1 MKKKIMMIL
10 SLILITNLFITLVGC
25 TSIQEENNKV
35 NVYNLDIDLKT
46 SERLAKSVMTSNL
59 KENGFYL
66 TYDKEVDFDDN
77 SVFYDGSYYRYLI
90 EDKEIALESA
100 LLVNKET
107 GVVTVCYPDDTYKQV
122 RDDDTFELDDSIWQ
136 GNYWKELSEEEVEGN
151 CYSILSVSELDNNLY
166 ISLDAYFGHGGLK
179 LKMNCKLSDS
189 KIANYKDEYKE
200 IEFILTDENTIE
212 CNVLQGDND
221 IVEALQGVF
230 N

>member
-1 MKKKIMMIL
+1 MKKRIMKLL
-10 SLILITNLFITLVGC
+10 SLILITNLFIVLVGC

-35 NVYNLDIDLKT
+35 NVNSLNVDLKT
-46 SERLAKSVMTSNL
+46 SEKLAESVMTSNL
-59 KENGFYL
+59 NENGFYL
-66 TYDKEVDFDDN
+66 IYDREVDFDDN

-90 EDKEIALESA
+90 EDKEIALEAA

-107 GVVTVCYPDDTYKQV
+107 GVVTICYPDNTYEQV
-122 RDDDTFELDDSIWQ
+122 RDSDIFELKEPIWQ
-136 GNYWKELSEEEVEGN
+136 GNYWKELSEEEIDGN
-151 CYSILSVSELDNNLY
+151 CYSILAVSKLRNQLF

-179 LKMNCKLSDS
+179 LKMNCELLDDRTA
-189 KIANYKDEYKE
+189 IYKDTYKE
-200 IEFILTDENTIE
+200 IEFILTDDNTIK

>member
-1 MKKKIMMIL
+1 MMKRIMKIL

-25 TSIQEENNKV
+25 TSKQEESKV
-35 NVYNLDIDLKT
+35 DINSLDVDLTVSKQ
-46 SERLAKSVMTSNL
+46 LAESVMTSNL
-59 KENGFYL
+59 KDNGFHL
-66 TYDKEVDFDDN
+66 IYDKEVKFDDN

-107 GVVTVCYPDDTYKQV
+107 GVVTVCYPDDTYKQI

-179 LKMNCKLSDS
+179 LKMNCELLDDRTA
-189 KIANYKDEYKE
+189 IYKDIYKE